1 MPMASDQRFLQQQFL
16 RLCLSVGLTAGS
28 LLWSIA
34 AVGQAA
40 LQLIQVAADLK
51 AMGFDMVSRA
61 NNHLFDSE
69 LEGMFATNALLD
81 EAGGQPLLGWRT
93 GRIATVPPPSWVLR
107 VRTPDSGFPAWRCR
121 RLRDGFS
128 SGCKDCRGSS
138 ARRLILKGM
147 SG

>member
-16 RLCLSVGLTAGS
+16 RLCPSVGLTAGS
-28 LLWSIA
+28 LVWSIA

-61 NNHLFDSE
+61 NNHLFDLE

-81 EAGGQPLLGWRT
+81 EAGISHAG
-93 GRIATVPPPSWVLR
+93 
-107 VRTPDSGFPAWRCR
+107 SGKNLDEAAVWKSTKVNR
-121 RLRDGFS
+121 S
-128 SGCKDCRGSS
+128 SLASAS
-138 ARRLILKGM
+138 FFARR
-147 SG
+147 SGHFPCRWT